1 MTRNESETRAELISP
16 KLALDGWGVINP
28 NASDPNVIDPTAS
41 DLSVI
46 RREVEITAGRI
57 LGGGKRAANLKCD
70 YVLEFKGRKLA
81 AVEAKRESLS
91 YTEGVRQA
99 KDYAQRL
106 QCRFAYATN
115 GHEIYQ
121 IDMVTG
127 EEKQVDRYLSP
138 EEMWAAA
145 FSGGNNNGVAEPEF
159 TSTWRERFS
168 QIPFEKKGDWQP
180 RYYQENA
187 INQALEAI
195 AQGKDRILLTLAT
208 GTGKT
213 CIAFQIT
220 WKLFHSRWSLQA
232 AKNPSKAKK
241 RPRILFLAD
250 RNVLTKQAFNDFG
263 AFGEDAVVRITPS
276 EIKKAKGVPKN
287 ASIFMAIFQTLMTD
301 SATNA
306 ASNGN
311 VDSEEEL
318 ESEDFEQPLFTDTSD
333 CNFRHYPEDFFD
345 FIIIDECHRGGAN
358 DESSWRDI
366 LNYFSPAVQLGLTAT
381 PKRTD
386 NADSYKYFG
395 EPVYSYTLKEGIN
408 DGFLTP
414 FKVYPIV
421 GTMDEYVYTPG
432 DAVSFKGE
440 PEPGRVYKESDFNR
454 IITIPKREE
463 KRVQYWMDHINPK
476 EKTIVFCATQEHA
489 GTVRDYINQYAR
501 AKKWT
506 TNPNYCVRITAN
518 DGAAGDNDLRTF
530 CDNEKTIPTI
540 LTTSR
545 KLSTGVDA
553 RNVRNIVLMRECK
566 NMIEFKQII
575 GRGTRMYDGKSSFT
589 IYDFVK
595 AHHNFSDP
603 EWDGEPLP
611 PEGKIDAEPCDIC
624 HTNPCT
630 CLCLDCGFNPC
641 NCQIDTLDEP
651 CDMCQQSPC
660 QCSEGSDGPCQNCG
674 NTPCSCATDD
684 DDEPSKPEKI
694 VITLT
699 DGKTRQIQHMKSVLF
714 MGANGDMLTA
724 YQFIGEMFGDLPRF
738 FRNEDELRNIWSD
751 PTTREKLLTD
761 LHEAGYDDEKL
772 DSMKDIIDAK
782 DSDVYDL
789 LAYVAYARD
798 THTRKERVFNA
809 KPSISKAFTYKQVE
823 FIEFILDKYI
833 EDGVQEL
840 AAKKMR
846 SLVELKYNTISDAAA
861 EFGSPA
867 AIRDTFIGFQRYL
880 YE

>member
-1 MTRNESETRAELISP
+1 MSRNESETRAELISP
-16 KLALDGWGVINP
+16 KLVLDGWGKADHSI
-28 NASDPNVIDPTAS
+28 
-41 DLSVI
+41 I
-46 RREVEITAGRI
+46 RREVSITAGRI
-57 LGGGKRAANLKCD
+57 LGGGKRGSKLSAD
-70 YVLEFKGRKLA
+70 YVLEFQGRKLA

-115 GHEIYQ
+115 GHDIYQ
-121 IDMVTG
+121 IDMLTG
-127 EEKQVDRYLSP
+127 DEQLVDRYLTP
-138 EEMWAAA
+138 EEMWAIA
-145 FSGGNNNGVAEPEF
+145 FNGEDGKAEPEF
-159 TSTWRERFS
+159 TSSWRENFAK
-168 QIPFEKKGDWQP
+168 IPFECKGDWQP

-213 CIAFQIT
+213 CIAFQLS
-220 WKLFHSRWSLQA
+220 WKLFKSRWSLQA
-232 AKNPSKAKK
+232 AKNPSNAKK

-287 ASIFMAIFQTLMTD
+287 ASIFMAIFQTLMTE
-301 SATNA
+301 SGGNA
-306 ASNGN
+306 EA
-311 VDSEEEL
+311 EEL
-318 ESEDFEQPLFTDTSD
+318 ESEEFDAEQIKDTSN
-333 CNFRHYPEDFFD
+333 CRFREYPEDFFD

-358 DESSWRDI
+358 DESSWREI
-366 LNYFSPAVQLGLTAT
+366 LNYFAPAVQLGLTAT

-395 EPVYSYTLKEGIN
+395 DPVYSYTLKQGIS

-432 DAVSFKGE
+432 DAVTFKGE
-440 PEPGRVYKESDFNR
+440 PEAGKVYKESDFNR
-454 IITIPKREE
+454 IITMPQREQ
-463 KRVQYWMDHINPK
+463 KRVQYWMDHINPQ

-489 GTVRDYINQYAR
+489 GMVRDFINQYAV
-501 AKKWT
+501 KQGWT
-506 TNPNYCVRITAN
+506 TNPSYCVRITAN
-518 DGAAGDNDLRTF
+518 DGAAGENDLRTF

-566 NMIEFKQII
+566 NVIEFKQII
-575 GRGTRMYDGKSSFT
+575 GRGTRMYDGKSFFT
-589 IYDFVK
+589 VYDFVK
-595 AHHNFSDP
+595 AHHNFADP

-611 PEGKIDAEPCDIC
+611 PKDPIDEVPCEGCETSPCSC
-624 HTNPCT
+624 VCET
-630 CLCLDCGFNPC
+630 CDFNPC
-641 NCQIDTLDEP
+641 NCNSDIPGEE
-651 CDMCQQSPC
+651 CSECKKSPC
-660 QCSEGSDGPCQNCG
+660 QCSGVLGEPCNDCANEPCTCNTGEGGG
-674 NTPCSCATDD
+674 
-684 DDEPSKPEKI
+684 EKPEKI
-694 VITLT
+694 FITLK
-699 DGKTRQIQHMKSVLF
+699 DGKIRQIQHMKSVLF
-714 MGANGDMLTA
+714 MGPDGDMLTA
-724 YQFIGEMFGDLPRF
+724 HQFVEQLFGELPRF
-738 FRNEDELRNIWSD
+738 FGNEDELREIWSN
-751 PTTREKLLTD
+751 PSTREKLLAD
-761 LHEAGYDDEKL
+761 LNEAGYDDEKL
-772 DSMKDIIDAK
+772 DSMKDIIDAT

-789 LAYVAYARD
+789 LAFVAYARD
-798 THTRKERVFNA
+798 THTRKDRVASA
-809 KPSISKAFTYKQVE
+809 KPGISKEFTYKQVE

-840 AAKKMR
+840 AAKKMK

-861 EFGSPA
+861 EFGSPLL
-867 AIRDTFIGFQRYL
+867 IRDTFVGFQKYL

>member
-1 MTRNESETRAELISP
+1 MNTGSTMARNESETRAELISP
-16 KLALDGWGVINP
+16 KLALDGWGVSQTEN
-28 NASDPNVIDPTAS
+28 S
-41 DLSVI
+41 LI
-46 RREVEITAGRI
+46 RREVSITAGRI
-57 LGGGKRAANLKCD
+57 LGAGKRGSSLSAD
-70 YVLEFKGRKLA
+70 YVLEFQGRKLA
-81 AVEAKRESLS
+81 VVEAKRENLS

-99 KDYAQRL
+99 KDYATRL

-115 GHEIYQ
+115 GHDIYQ
-121 IDMVTG
+121 IDMLTG
-127 EEKQVDRYLSP
+127 DEQLVERYLSP
-138 EEMWAAA
+138 EEMWSLCFAPAT
-145 FSGGNNNGVAEPEF
+145 GKTEPEF
-159 TSTWRERFS
+159 TRTWRARFA
-168 QIPFEKKGDWQP
+168 QIPFECKGDWQP

-213 CIAFQIT
+213 CIAFQLA

-232 AKNPSKAKK
+232 AKNPSNAKK

-263 AFGEDAVVRITPS
+263 AFGEDAVVRLTPN
-276 EIKKAKGVPKN
+276 EIRKAKGVPKN
-287 ASIFMAIFQTLMTD
+287 ASIFMAIFHTLMSN
-301 SATNA
+301 SAKANSA
-306 ASNGN
+306 QA
-311 VDSEEEL
+311 L
-318 ESEDFEQPLFTDTSD
+318 EYIEDEDFEQAVITDTSD
-333 CNFRHYPEDFFD
+333 CNFRQYPEDFFD

-366 LNYFSPAVQLGLTAT
+366 LNYFAPAVQLGLTAT
-381 PKRTD
+381 PKRTN

-395 EPVYSYTLKEGIN
+395 DPVYSYTLKEGIN

-432 DAVSFKGE
+432 DAVTFKGE
-440 PEPGRVYKESDFNR
+440 PEPGRVYKEGDFNR
-454 IITIPKREE
+454 IITMPQREQ
-463 KRVQYWMDHINPK
+463 KRVHYWMDHINVHD
-476 EKTIVFCATQEHA
+476 KTIVFCATQEHA
-489 GTVRDYINQYAR
+489 GRVRDYINQYAV
-501 AKKWT
+501 KKGWT
-506 TNPNYCVRITAN
+506 TNPSYCVRVTAN
-518 DGAAGDNDLRTF
+518 DGAAGENDLRTF

-575 GRGTRMYDGKSSFT
+575 GRGTRMYDGKSFFT
-589 IYDFVK
+589 VYDFVK

-611 PEGKIDAEPCDIC
+611 PEEKPDEQPCELCNVSPCIC
-624 HTNPCT
+624 ICGV
-630 CLCLDCGFNPC
+630 CGFNPC
-641 NCQIDTLDEP
+641 NCKDESATDF
-651 CDMCQQSPC
+651 CYQCNQSPC
-660 QCSEGSDGPCQNCG
+660 QCMGDSGELCNNCG
-674 NTPCSCATDD
+674 NSPCRCNTGDGD
-684 DDEPSKPEKI
+684 GETVKPEK
-694 VITLT
+694 VFITLT
-699 DGKTRQIQHMKSVLF
+699 DGKVRQIQHMKSVLF
-714 MGANGDMLTA
+714 MGPDGDMLTA
-724 YQFIGEMFGDLPRF
+724 HQFVEQLFGELPRF
-738 FRNEDELRNIWSD
+738 FGNEDELRQIWST
-751 PTTREKLLTD
+751 PSTREKLLAD
-761 LHEAGYDDEKL
+761 LQEAGYDGEKL
-772 DSMKDIIDAK
+772 DSMKEIIDAK

-789 LAYVAYARD
+789 LAFVAYARD
-798 THTRKERVFNA
+798 THTRTERVSKA
-809 KPSISKAFTYKQVE
+809 KPLISREFTYKQVE

-846 SLVELKYNTISDAAA
+846 SLVELKYNTISDAAS

-867 AIRDTFIGFQRYL
+867 AIRDTFIGFQKYL

>member
-1 MTRNESETRAELISP
+1 MSRNESETRAELISP
-16 KLALDGWGVINP
+16 KLALDGWGKAGHSI
-28 NASDPNVIDPTAS
+28 
-41 DLSVI
+41 I
-46 RREVEITAGRI
+46 RREVSITAGRI
-57 LGGGKRAANLKCD
+57 LGGGKRGSKLSAD
-70 YVLEFKGRKLA
+70 YVLEFQGRKLA

-99 KDYAQRL
+99 KDYATRL

-115 GHEIYQ
+115 GHDIYQ
-121 IDMVTG
+121 IDMLTG
-127 EEKQVDRYLSP
+127 DEQLVDRYLNP
-138 EEMWAAA
+138 EEMWAIA
-145 FSGGNNNGVAEPEF
+145 FNGDDGKAEPEF
-159 TSTWRERFS
+159 TSTWRESFAK
-168 QIPFEKKGDWQP
+168 IPFECKGDWQP

-213 CIAFQIT
+213 CIAFQLA

-232 AKNPSKAKK
+232 AKNPSNAKK

-301 SATNA
+301 SASNA
-306 ASNGN
+306 KGNNGAEAITKQE
-311 VDSEEEL
+311 SEL
-318 ESEDFEQPLFTDTSD
+318 EDEDYSLPIVTDTSN
-333 CNFRHYPEDFFD
+333 CNFRQYPEDFFD
-345 FIIIDECHRGGAN
+345 FIIIDECHRGGSN

-366 LNYFSPAVQLGLTAT
+366 LNYFAPAVQLGLTAT

-395 EPVYSYTLKEGIN
+395 DPVYSYTLKQGIN

-421 GTMDEYVYTPG
+421 GTMDEYIYTPG
-432 DAVSFKGE
+432 DAITFKGE
-440 PEPGRVYKESDFNR
+440 PEAGRVYKEGDFNR
-454 IITIPKREE
+454 IITMPQREQ
-463 KRVQYWMDHINPK
+463 KRVQYWMDHINPQ

-489 GTVRDYINQYAR
+489 GRVRDYINQYAV
-501 AKKWT
+501 KKGWT
-506 TNPNYCVRITAN
+506 TNPTYCVRITAN
-518 DGAAGDNDLRTF
+518 DGAAGENDLRTF

-553 RNVRNIVLMRECK
+553 RNVRNIVLMRPCN

-575 GRGTRMYDGKSSFT
+575 GRGTRMYDGKSFFT
-589 IYDFVK
+589 VYDFVK

-611 PEGKIDAEPCDIC
+611 RDEKPDEEPCDIC
-624 HTNPCT
+624 NDKPCSCVCET
-630 CLCLDCGFNPC
+630 CGFNPC
-641 NCQIDTLDEP
+641 NCVDEPSDEP
-651 CDMCQQSPC
+651 CSECNQSPC
-660 QCSEGSDGPCQNCG
+660 QCIVEPCNNCG
-674 NTPCSCATDD
+674 DTPCSCDD
-684 DDEPSKPEKI
+684 GGEDKPERPEKI
-694 VITLT
+694 FITLK
-699 DGKTRQIQHMKSVLF
+699 DGKVRQIQHMKSVLF
-714 MGANGDMLTA
+714 MGPDGDMLTA
-724 YQFIGEMFGDLPRF
+724 HQFVEQLFGELPRF
-738 FRNEDELRNIWSD
+738 FGNEDELREIWSN
-751 PTTREKLLTD
+751 PSTREKLLGD
-761 LHEAGYDDEKL
+761 LQEAGYDDEKL

-789 LAYVAYARD
+789 LAFVAYARE
-798 THTRKERVFNA
+798 THTRKERVETA
-809 KPSISKAFTYKQVE
+809 KPGISSEFTHKQIE

-867 AIRDTFIGFQRYL
+867 AIRDTFIGFQKYL

>member
-1 MTRNESETRAELISP
+1 MSRNESETRAELISP
-16 KLALDGWGVINP
+16 KLALDGWGAHSSKNREH
-28 NASDPNVIDPTAS
+28 SS
-41 DLSVI
+41 I
-46 RREVEITAGRI
+46 RREVSITAGRI
-57 LGGGKRAANLKCD
+57 LGGGKRASKLSCD
-70 YVLEFKGRKLA
+70 YVLEFQGRKLA
-81 AVEAKRESLS
+81 AVEAKREGLS

-115 GHEIYQ
+115 GHDIYQ
-121 IDMVTG
+121 IDMLTG
-127 EEKQVDRYLSP
+127 DGQLVNSYLSP
-138 EEMWAAA
+138 EDMWRLCFAPAT
-145 FSGGNNNGVAEPEF
+145 GKTEPEY
-159 TSTWRERFS
+159 TSTWRTRFAK
-168 QIPFEKKGDWQP
+168 IPFECKGDWQP

-195 AQGKDRILLTLAT
+195 AQGKNRILLTLAT

-213 CIAFQIT
+213 CIAFQMS
-220 WKLFHSRWSLQA
+220 WKLFYSRWSLQA
-232 AKNPSKAKK
+232 AKNPSNAKK

-301 SATNA
+301 SDGNENA
-306 ASNGN
+306 
-311 VDSEEEL
+311 EEL
-318 ESEDFEQPLFTDTSD
+318 ESEEFDSDQIKDTSN
-333 CNFRHYPEDFFD
+333 CRFREYPEDFFD

-366 LNYFSPAVQLGLTAT
+366 LTYFAPAVQLGLTAT

-386 NADSYKYFG
+386 NTDSYKYFG
-395 EPVYSYTLKEGIN
+395 DPVYSYTLKQGIN

-432 DAVSFKGE
+432 DAVTFKGE
-440 PEPGRVYKESDFNR
+440 PEAGRVYKESDFNR
-454 IITIPKREE
+454 IITMPQREQ
-463 KRVQYWMDHINPK
+463 KRVQYWMDHINPS

-489 GTVRDYINQYAR
+489 GTVRDYINQYAV
-501 AKKWT
+501 KNSWT
-506 TNPNYCVRITAN
+506 TNPTYCVRITAN
-518 DGAAGDNDLRTF
+518 DGAAGENDLRIF

-553 RNVRNIVLMRECK
+553 RNVRNIVLMRPCN

-575 GRGTRMYDGKSSFT
+575 GRGTRMYDGKSFFT
-589 IYDFVK
+589 VYDFVK

-611 PEGKIDAEPCDIC
+611 RDEKPDEEPCDIC
-624 HTNPCT
+624 NNNPCSCVCET
-630 CLCLDCGFNPC
+630 CGFSPC
-641 NCQIDTLDEP
+641 NCKPEP
-651 CDMCQQSPC
+651 EDDMCYVCNQSPC
-660 QCSEGSDGPCQNCG
+660 QCLVEPCNECG
-674 NTPCSCATDD
+674 NEPCTCEPGDD
-684 DDEPSKPEKI
+684 IDKPDKPDKI
-694 VITLT
+694 FITLT
-699 DGKTRQIQHMKSVLF
+699 DGKVRQIQHMKSVLF
-714 MGANGDMLTA
+714 MGPDGDMLTA
-724 YQFIGEMFGDLPRF
+724 HQFVEQLFGELPRF
-738 FRNEDELRNIWSD
+738 FGNEDELRKIWSD
-751 PTTREKLLTD
+751 PSTREKLLVD
-761 LHEAGYDDEKL
+761 LNEAGYDDEKL

-789 LAYVAYARD
+789 LAFVAYARD
-798 THTRKERVFNA
+798 THTRKDRVASA
-809 KPSISKAFTYKQVE
+809 KPGISKEFTYKQVE

-833 EDGVQEL
+833 EDGVKEL

-867 AIRDTFIGFQRYL
+867 AIRDTFIGFQKYL

>member
-1 MTRNESETRAELISP
+1 MNRNESETRAELISP
-16 KLALDGWGVINP
+16 KLASDGWGANSPQNNEHSIV
-28 NASDPNVIDPTAS
+28 
-41 DLSVI
+41 
-46 RREVEITAGRI
+46 RREVSITAGRI
-57 LGGGKRAANLKCD
+57 LGGGKRASKLSAD
-70 YVLEFKGRKLA
+70 YVLEFQGRKLA
-81 AVEAKRESLS
+81 AVEAKREGLS

-99 KDYAQRL
+99 KDYAERL
-106 QCRFAYATN
+106 QCRFGYATN
-115 GHEIYQ
+115 GHDIYQ
-121 IDMVTG
+121 IDILTG
-127 EEKQVDRYLSP
+127 EEQLVDRYLSP
-138 EEMWAAA
+138 EEMWAIA
-145 FSGGNNNGVAEPEF
+145 FNGEDGKSEPKF
-159 TSTWRERFS
+159 TSTWRKNFAKT
-168 QIPFEKKGDWQP
+168 PFECKGDWQP

-195 AQGKDRILLTLAT
+195 AKGKDRILLTLAT

-213 CIAFQIT
+213 CIAFQLS
-220 WKLFHSRWSLQA
+220 WKLFNSRWSLQA
-232 AKNPSKAKK
+232 AKNPSNAKK

-301 SATNA
+301 SANKN
-306 ASNGN
+306 SG
-311 VDSEEEL
+311 DIEEV
-318 ESEDFEQPLFTDTSD
+318 EDEEFEQAAITDTSN
-333 CNFRHYPEDFFD
+333 CNFRQYPEDFFD

-366 LNYFSPAVQLGLTAT
+366 LNYFAPAVQLGLTAT

-395 EPVYSYTLKEGIN
+395 DPVYSYTLKQGIN

-421 GTMDEYVYTPG
+421 GTMDEYIYTPG
-432 DAVSFKGE
+432 DAVTFKGE
-440 PEPGRVYKESDFNR
+440 PEPGKVYKESDFNR
-454 IITIPKREE
+454 IITMPQREQ
-463 KRVQYWMDHINPK
+463 KRVQYWMDHINPN

-489 GTVRDYINQYAR
+489 GMVRDFINQYAV
-501 AKKWT
+501 KKGWT
-506 TNPNYCVRITAN
+506 TNPSYCVRITAN
-518 DGAAGDNDLRTF
+518 DGAAGENDLRTF

-553 RNVRNIVLMRECK
+553 RNVRNIVLMRPCN

-575 GRGTRMYDGKSSFT
+575 GRGTRMYDGKSFFT
-589 IYDFVK
+589 VYDFVK

-611 PEGKIDAEPCDIC
+611 PEEKPEEEPCDIC
-624 HTNPCT
+624 NNKPCS
-630 CLCLDCGFNPC
+630 CLCEECGFNPC
-641 NCQIDTLDEP
+641 NCDTEAPDVP
-651 CDMCQQSPC
+651 CSECHHSPC
-660 QCSEGSDGPCQNCG
+660 QCIVEPCNNCG
-674 NTPCSCATDD
+674 DTPCSCDTG
-684 DDEPSKPEKI
+684 DDEEGPGKPEKI
-694 VITLT
+694 FITLT
-699 DGKTRQIQHMKSVLF
+699 DGKVRQIQHMKSVLF
-714 MGANGDMLTA
+714 MGADGDMLTA
-724 YQFIGEMFGDLPRF
+724 KQFVEQLFGDLPRF
-738 FRNEDELRNIWSD
+738 FGNEDELREIWSN
-751 PTTREKLLTD
+751 PSTREKLLAD
-761 LHEAGYDDEKL
+761 LQEAGYDDEKL
-772 DSMKDIIDAK
+772 DSMKEIIDAK

-789 LAYVAYARD
+789 LSFVAYARE
-798 THTRKERVFNA
+798 THTRKERVATA
-809 KPSISKAFTYKQVE
+809 KPGISSEFTPNQIE

-846 SLVELKYNTISDAAA
+846 SLVELKYDTISDAA
-861 EFGSPA
+861 EQFGSPM
-867 AIRDTFIGFQRYL
+867 AIRDTFIGFQKYL

>member
-1 MTRNESETRAELISP
+1 MSRNESETRAELISP
-16 KLALDGWGVINP
+16 KLTVDGWGKADHSI
-28 NASDPNVIDPTAS
+28 
-41 DLSVI
+41 I
-46 RREVEITAGRI
+46 RREVSITAGRI
-57 LGGGKRAANLKCD
+57 LGGGKRGSKLSAD
-70 YVLEFKGRKLA
+70 YVLEFQGRKLA

-115 GHEIYQ
+115 GHDIYQ
-121 IDMVTG
+121 IDILTG
-127 EEKQVDRYLSP
+127 EEQLVERYLSP
-138 EEMWAAA
+138 EEMWAIA
-145 FSGGNNNGVAEPEF
+145 FNGGSSNNGEGKAEPAF
-159 TSTWRERFS
+159 TSTWRENFAK
-168 QIPFEKKGDWQP
+168 IPFECKGDWQP

-195 AQGKDRILLTLAT
+195 AKGKDRILLTLAT

-213 CIAFQIT
+213 CIAFQLS

-232 AKNPSKAKK
+232 AKNPSNAKK

-301 SATNA
+301 SANKHSLNA
-306 ASNGN
+306 
-311 VDSEEEL
+311 EEV
-318 ESEDFEQPLFTDTSD
+318 EDEEFEQAVITDTSN
-333 CNFRHYPEDFFD
+333 CNFRQYPEDFFD

-366 LNYFSPAVQLGLTAT
+366 LDYFSPAVQLGLTAT

-395 EPVYSYTLKEGIN
+395 EPVYSYTLKQGIN

-421 GTMDEYVYTPG
+421 GTMDEYIYTPG
-432 DAVSFKGE
+432 DAVTFKGK
-440 PEPGRVYKESDFNR
+440 PEAGKVYKEGDFNR
-454 IITIPKREE
+454 IIVMPQREQ
-463 KRVQYWMDHINPK
+463 KRVQYWMDHINPR

-489 GTVRDYINQYAR
+489 GMVRDLINQYAV
-501 AKKWT
+501 KKGWT
-506 TNPNYCVRITAN
+506 TNPSYCVRITAN
-518 DGAAGDNDLRTF
+518 DGAAGENDLRTF

-575 GRGTRMYDGKSSFT
+575 GRGTRMYDGKSFFT
-589 IYDFVK
+589 VYDFVK

-611 PEGKIDAEPCDIC
+611 PDEKPDQEPCDTC
-624 HTNPCT
+624 NNNPCSCVCET
-630 CLCLDCGFNPC
+630 CGFNPC
-641 NCQIDTLDEP
+641 NCVIEDP
-651 CDMCQQSPC
+651 DMLCGKCFHSPC
-660 QCSEGSDGPCQNCG
+660 QCVVEPCNNCG
-674 NTPCSCATDD
+674 DSPCSCPIGDNEDD
-684 DDEPSKPEKI
+684 TGKPEKI
-694 VITLT
+694 FITLT
-699 DGKTRQIQHMKSVLF
+699 DGKVRQIQHMKSVLF
-714 MGANGDMLTA
+714 MGADGAMLTA
-724 YQFIGEMFGDLPRF
+724 KQFVEQLFGDLPRF
-738 FRNEDELRNIWSD
+738 FANEDELREIWSN
-751 PTTREKLLTD
+751 PTTREKLLAD
-761 LHEAGYDDEKL
+761 LYEAGYDDEKL

-789 LAYVAYARD
+789 LSFVAYARD
-798 THTRKERVFNA
+798 TQTRKERVAIA
-809 KPSISKAFTYKQVE
+809 KPAISSNFDDHQVA
-823 FIEFILDKYI
+823 FIEFILDKYVD
-833 EDGVQEL
+833 EGVQEL
-840 AAKKMR
+840 AAQKMR
-846 SLVELKYNTISDAAA
+846 SLVELKYNTISDAA
-861 EFGSPA
+861 EVLGSPM
-867 AIRDTFIGFQRYL
+867 AIRDTFIGFQQYL

>member
-1 MTRNESETRAELISP
+1 MSRNESETRAELISP
-16 KLALDGWGVINP
+16 KMALDGWGKVEHSN
-28 NASDPNVIDPTAS
+28 
-41 DLSVI
+41 I
-46 RREVEITAGRI
+46 RREVSITAGRI
-57 LGGGKRAANLKCD
+57 LGGGKRASKLSCD
-70 YVLEFKGRKLA
+70 YVLEFQGRKLA

-115 GHEIYQ
+115 GHDIYQ
-121 IDMVTG
+121 IDMLTG
-127 EEKQVDRYLSP
+127 DEQLVNSYLSP
-138 EEMWAAA
+138 EDMWRLCFAPAT
-145 FSGGNNNGVAEPEF
+145 GKTEPEY
-159 TSTWRERFS
+159 TSTWRTRFAK
-168 QIPFEKKGDWQP
+168 IPFECKGDWQP

-195 AQGKDRILLTLAT
+195 AQGKNRILLTLAT

-213 CIAFQIT
+213 CIAFQMS
-220 WKLFHSRWSLQA
+220 WKLFYSRWSLQA
-232 AKNPSKAKK
+232 AKNPSNAKK

-301 SATNA
+301 SGGNA
-306 ASNGN
+306 DA
-311 VDSEEEL
+311 EEL
-318 ESEDFEQPLFTDTSD
+318 ESEEFDSDQVKDTSN
-333 CNFRHYPEDFFD
+333 CRFREYPEDFFD

-366 LNYFSPAVQLGLTAT
+366 LNYFAPAVQLGLTAT

-395 EPVYSYTLKEGIN
+395 DPVYSYTLKQGIN

-432 DAVSFKGE
+432 DAVTFKGE
-440 PEPGRVYKESDFNR
+440 PEAGRVYKESDFNR
-454 IITIPKREE
+454 IITMPQREQ
-463 KRVQYWMDHINPK
+463 KRVEYWMDHINPS
-476 EKTIVFCATQEHA
+476 EKSIVFCATQEHA
-489 GTVRDYINQYAR
+489 GTVRDYINQYAV
-501 AKKWT
+501 KKGWT
-506 TNPNYCVRITAN
+506 FNPSYCVRITAN
-518 DGAAGDNDLRTF
+518 DGAAGENDLRTF

-575 GRGTRMYDGKSSFT
+575 GRGTRMYDGKSFFT
-589 IYDFVK
+589 VYDFVK

-611 PEGKIDAEPCDIC
+611 PEEKPDKEPCDIC
-624 HTNPCT
+624 NVNPCT
-630 CLCLDCGFNPC
+630 CVCDTCGFNPC
-641 NCQIDTLDEP
+641 NCKPEP
-651 CDMCQQSPC
+651 EDDFCYECNKSPC
-660 QCSEGSDGPCQNCG
+660 QCIVEPCNDCG
-674 NTPCSCATDD
+674 NEPCSCNPGDD
-684 DDEPSKPEKI
+684 DDKPERPEKI
-694 VITLT
+694 FITLT
-699 DGKTRQIQHMKSVLF
+699 DGKVRQIQHMKSVLF
-714 MGANGDMLTA
+714 MGPDGDMLTA
-724 YQFIGEMFGDLPRF
+724 HQFVEQLFGELPRF
-738 FRNEDELRNIWSD
+738 FGNEDELRNIWSD
-751 PTTREKLLTD
+751 PSTREKLLTD
-761 LHEAGYDDEKL
+761 LNEAGYDDEKL

-789 LAYVAYARD
+789 LAFVAYARE
-798 THTRKERVFNA
+798 THTRKDRVASA
-809 KPSISKAFTYKQVE
+809 KPGISKEFTYKQVE

-861 EFGSPA
+861 EFGSPL
-867 AIRDTFIGFQRYL
+867 AIRDTFIGFQKYL

>member
-1 MTRNESETRAELISP
+1 MSRNESETRAELISP
-16 KLALDGWGVINP
+16 KLTLDGWGKADHSI
-28 NASDPNVIDPTAS
+28 
-41 DLSVI
+41 I
-46 RREVEITAGRI
+46 RREVSITAGRI
-57 LGGGKRAANLKCD
+57 LGGGKRGSKLSAD
-70 YVLEFKGRKLA
+70 YVLEYQGRKLA
-81 AVEAKRESLS
+81 AVEAKREGLS

-99 KDYAQRL
+99 KDYAERL
-106 QCRFAYATN
+106 QCRFGYATN
-115 GHEIYQ
+115 GHDIYQ
-121 IDMVTG
+121 IDMLTG
-127 EEKQVDRYLSP
+127 EEQPVDRYLSP
-138 EEMWAAA
+138 EEMWAIA
-145 FSGGNNNGVAEPEF
+145 FNGEDGKSEPEF
-159 TSTWRERFS
+159 TSTWRENFAK
-168 QIPFEKKGDWQP
+168 IPFECKGDWQP

-195 AQGKDRILLTLAT
+195 AQSKDRILLTLAT

-213 CIAFQIT
+213 CIAFQLS

-232 AKNPSKAKK
+232 AKNPSNAKK

-301 SATNA
+301 SANKHSLNA
-306 ASNGN
+306 
-311 VDSEEEL
+311 EEV
-318 ESEDFEQPLFTDTSD
+318 EDEDEDEEFEQAVITDTSN
-333 CNFRHYPEDFFD
+333 CNFRQYPEDFFD

-366 LNYFSPAVQLGLTAT
+366 LNYFAPAVQLGLTAT

-395 EPVYSYTLKEGIN
+395 EPVHSYTLKQGIN

-421 GTMDEYVYTPG
+421 GTMDEYIYTPG
-432 DAVSFKGE
+432 DAVTFKGE
-440 PEPGRVYKESDFNR
+440 PEPGKVYKESDFNR
-454 IITIPKREE
+454 IITMPQREQ
-463 KRVQYWMDHINPK
+463 KRVQYWMDHINPH

-489 GTVRDYINQYAR
+489 GMVRDLINQYAS
-501 AKKWT
+501 KKGWT
-506 TNPNYCVRITAN
+506 KNPSYCVRITAN
-518 DGAAGDNDLRTF
+518 DGAAGENDLRTF

-553 RNVRNIVLMRECK
+553 RNVRNIVLMRPCN

-575 GRGTRMYDGKSSFT
+575 GRGTRMYDGKSFFT
-589 IYDFVK
+589 VYDFVK

-611 PEGKIDAEPCDIC
+611 PEEKPEEEPCDIC
-624 HTNPCT
+624 NNKPCS
-630 CLCLDCGFNPC
+630 CLCEECGFNPC
-641 NCQIDTLDEP
+641 NCEHETPPEH
-651 CDMCQQSPC
+651 CNECHCNPC
-660 QCSEGSDGPCQNCG
+660 QCITEPCNNCG
-674 NTPCSCATDD
+674 DTPCSC
-684 DDEPSKPEKI
+684 EEGEKEGKPEKI
-694 VITLT
+694 FITLT
-699 DGKTRQIQHMKSVLF
+699 DGKVRQIQHMKSVLF
-714 MGANGDMLTA
+714 MGADGDMLTA
-724 YQFIGEMFGDLPRF
+724 KQFVEQLFGDLPRF
-738 FRNEDELRNIWSD
+738 FNNEDELREIWSN
-751 PTTREKLLTD
+751 PSTREKLLAD
-761 LHEAGYDDEKL
+761 LQEAGYDDEKL
-772 DSMKDIIDAK
+772 DNMKEIIDAK

-789 LAYVAYARD
+789 FSFVAYARE
-798 THTRKERVFNA
+798 THTRKERVATA
-809 KPSISKAFTYKQVE
+809 KPGISSEFTSKQIE

-846 SLVELKYNTISDAAA
+846 SLVELKYDTISDAA
-861 EFGSPA
+861 EVFGSPM
-867 AIRDTFIGFQRYL
+867 AIRDTFVGFQKYL